1 MIIRVGKV
9 TNVYITTGKVKV
21 LYEDTGNT
29 SVKLPMLTFN
39 NEYKMPAV
47 GSYVLTA
54 HLQNGSSKGF
64 VLGTYW
70 SDNNTPPEASLS
82 AYRKDMGSGTYVRSS
97 GGTYRIKASE
107 IQLVSGA
114 GTVTAE
120 MLIAA
125 LEKITKLEEKVSSL
139 EGQIETLT
147 GGS

>member
-39 NEYKMPAV
+39 NEYKMPPIGAH
-47 GSYVLTA
+47 VLTA
-54 HLQNGSSKGF
+54 HMENGSSKGF

-70 SDNNTPPEASLS
+70 SDNNIPPEIGLS
-82 AYRKDMGSGTYVRSS
+82 TYRKDMGNGTYIKSV
-97 GGTYRIKASE
+97 GGTCSIRASA
-107 IQLVSGA
+107 IQLIASA
-114 GTVTAE
+114 GTITAE
-120 MLIAA
+120 MLVAA
-125 LEKITKLEEKVSSL
+125 LEKISKLEEKVSSL
-139 EGQIETLT
+139 EGQIESLT